1 MMRKLFIALITC
13 HLSLITSVA
22 QVQVE
27 ARIDSV
33 QMFIGQQ
40 AHLTI
45 DVTADKG
52 ARVEFPKLSARQYLV
67 PGVEVVEV
75 SKNDTSEIDGKQKIT
90 KVLTLTSF
98 DKQLYAIPGMTVK
111 VNGKAYN
118 GNQLALKVLTM
129 EVDTLHPEQ
138 FFPPKDVQNNPFM
151 WSEWTPLIWLSLLML
166 VLCALAFYLF
176 TRVKKN
182 KPVIKRVR
190 TVKRL
195 PAHQKALDEIKR
207 LKAENMTVSEDQ
219 KTYYT
224 RLTDTLRHYI
234 EERFGFSAMEMT
246 TSEIIGCLQQTG
258 DEVMIDE
265 LRELFQT
272 ADLVKFAQHSAL
284 INENDMNL
292 VNAINFIDQTKQDK
306 LPVEEKID
314 PQVSQEEKKEQE
326 ARRLIKLTIG
336 GLLIAVFAILVYIVY
351 RIWYVLF

>member
-1 MMRKLFIALITC
+1 MRKLLIALITY
-13 HLSLITSVA
+13 HLSLITSLA

-90 KVLTLTSF
+90 RVITVTSF
-98 DKQLYAIPGMTVK
+98 DKQLYAIPGMTIK
-111 VNGKAYN
+111 VNGKPYK
-118 GNQLALKVLTM
+118 GNQLALKVLTLD
-129 EVDTLHPEQ
+129 VDTLHPEQ
-138 FFPPKDVQNNPFM
+138 FFPPKDVQDNPFL

-166 VLCALAFYLF
+166 VLCALVFYLF

-182 KPVIKRVR
+182 KPIIKRIR

-195 PAHQKALDEIKR
+195 PAHQKALDDIKR
-207 LKAENMTVSEDQ
+207 LKAENMVSSEDQ

-246 TSEIIGCLQQTG
+246 TNEIIEHLQQAG
-258 DEVMIDE
+258 DKVMIDE

-272 ADLVKFAQHSAL
+272 ADLVKFAKHSAL

-306 LPVEEKID
+306 LPVEEKIV
-314 PQVSQEEKKEQE
+314 PQVSEEEKKAQDT
-326 ARRLIKLTIG
+326 RRFIKLIIG
-336 GLLIAVFAILVYIVY
+336 CLLLVVFAILIYIVY
-351 RIWYVLF
+351 RIWYLLF